1 MSGLGEAVNRAGYDL
16 GALRI
21 FDPDYPEEPVVA
33 AGARTVN
40 IPDTVG
46 YSVPDEYARLIGR
59 VVNPL
64 GVPLDAFT
72 LAVSAADD
80 DDEVAAFLREQ
91 APRSKYATWNAV
103 LCAREPRGGNRAEA
117 LTVYPWLAERPD
129 LVLVLDVLEED
140 DKRSFSAT
148 R

>member
-1 MSGLGEAVNRAGYDL
+1 MKSLDLTVQPPRTPREQLDGLIFLPRSIDKVRATLPGGNP
-16 GALRI
+16 GAYRI
-21 FDPDYPEEPVVA
+21 EGLTQAMLE
-33 AGARTVN
+33 T
-40 IPDTVG
+40 
-46 YSVPDEYARLIGR
+46 
-59 VVNPL
+59 L

>member
-1 MSGLGEAVNRAGYDL
+1 MKSLDLTVQPPRTPREQLDGLIFLPRSIDKVRATLPGGNP
-16 GALRI
+16 GAYRI
-21 FDPDYPEEPVVA
+21 EGLTQAMLE
-33 AGARTVN
+33 T
-40 IPDTVG
+40 
-46 YSVPDEYARLIGR
+46 
-59 VVNPL
+59 L

-72 LAVSAADD
+72 LAGSAADD
-80 DDEVAAFLREQ
+80 DDEGAAFLREQ

>member
-1 MSGLGEAVNRAGYDL
+1 MKSLDLTVQPPRTPREQHDGLIFLPRSIDKVRATLPGGNP
-16 GALRI
+16 GAYRI
-21 FDPDYPEEPVVA
+21 EGLTQAMLE
-33 AGARTVN
+33 T
-40 IPDTVG
+40 
-46 YSVPDEYARLIGR
+46 
-59 VVNPL
+59 L